1 MVKKIVDTKLKCP
14 PIIQNE
20 VIRIN
25 LRGFVTIVLRKIF
38 PIDDYKKL
46 VGDITK
52 AIDLRNEIIHASE
65 IDVPKD
71 KAKKVI
77 EDVDKYIKFLGKEF
91 SNLNISSD

>member
-1 MVKKIVDTKLKCP
+1 
-14 PIIQNE
+14 
-20 VIRIN
+20 
-25 LRGFVTIVLRKIF
+25 
-38 PIDDYKKL
+38 L

>member
-20 VIRIN
+20 VIRTN
-25 LRGFVTIVLRKIF
+25 LRRLVTIVLRKIF

-46 VGDITK
+46 VGGITK
-52 AIDLRNEIIHASE
+52 AINLRNEIIHVSE

-71 KAKKVI
+71 KAKKVT

>member
-20 VIRIN
+20 VILTN

-52 AIDLRNEIIHASE
+52 EMKSFTRQ
-65 IDVPKD
+65 K
-71 KAKKVI
+71 
-77 EDVDKYIKFLGKEF
+77 
-91 SNLNISSD
+91 